1 MEIKTREHKLLK
13 ASCPCRR
20 RRRLSNDQRTVSLP
34 CVATFL
40 PPIMGSCHR
49 PVRLGESWAGAAGP
63 IRRLNISSESSAA
76 PTPAASTEQA
86 PCSHQ
91 LPPLRARDSSRVART
106 RIDHSLLAR
115 RRPAN
120 TSHGD
125 CIASSSRYIP
135 HPETNPSA
143 GSVRWLIPSTYAT
156 PSLIVSGDERQP
168 AARTRSP
175 NRRIA

>member
-1 MEIKTREHKLLK
+1 MEIKTRELKLLK

-34 CVATFL
+34 SVATFL

-49 PVRLGESWAGAAGP
+49 PVPLGESCWAGAGLELLGP
-63 IRRLNISSESSAA
+63 SADLIFPA
-76 PTPAASTEQA
+76 SPGPAASTEQA

-91 LPPLRARDSSRVART
+91 LPPLRARDSSLVTRFDRT
-106 RIDHSLLAR
+106 RIAR
-115 RRPAN
+115 
-120 TSHGD
+120 
-125 CIASSSRYIP
+125 CIP